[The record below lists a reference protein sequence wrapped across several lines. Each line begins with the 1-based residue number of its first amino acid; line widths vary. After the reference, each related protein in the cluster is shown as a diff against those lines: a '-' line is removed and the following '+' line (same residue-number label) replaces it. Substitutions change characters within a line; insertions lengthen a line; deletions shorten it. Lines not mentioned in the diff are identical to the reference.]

1 MNKIP
6 VTNDTSH
13 NLHVGGSVLRPGE
26 TQLVEPHLV
35 PPGMGEISDT
45 VASSDETDHSAILA
59 AVGTADI
66 LACLQD
72 ASAEKLDHIEKYEAE
87 GKNRPAVM
95 EGIAAERLRRA
106 ADTNGTG
113 DNTAASAHVLDLQKS
128 KSAIVIAE
136 LTALSLDDLHA
147 LEALEA
153 SATAPRKGVLE
164 AIAAEHLRRA
174 SDEGDN
180 KDGE

>member
-1 MNKIP
+1 MIKIP

-35 PPGMGEISDT
+35 PPGMGHT
-45 VASSDETDHSAILA
+45 SA
-59 AVGTADI
+59 
-66 LACLQD
+66 
-72 ASAEKLDHIEKYEAE
+72 
-87 GKNRPAVM
+87 P
-95 EGIAAERLRRA
+95 
-106 ADTNGTG
+106 ADTAPPLN
-113 DNTAASAHVLDLQKS
+113 HVQELQKA

-153 SATAPRKGVLE
+153 SANTPRKGVLE
-164 AIAAEHLRRA
+164 AITAEHLRRA
-174 SDEGDN
+174 SEEGDN
-180 KDGE
+180 GDNNGGDNGASE

>member
-6 VTNDTSH
+6 VTNDTDH
-13 NLHVGGSVLRPGE
+13 NMHVGGSVLRPGE

-35 PPGMGEISDT
+35 PPGMGQLST
-45 VASSDETDHSAILA
+45 QANDEPPVD
-59 AVGTADI
+59 
-66 LACLQD
+66 
-72 ASAEKLDHIEKYEAE
+72 
-87 GKNRPAVM
+87 
-95 EGIAAERLRRA
+95 
-106 ADTNGTG
+106 
-113 DNTAASAHVLDLQKS
+113 HVLDLQKS

-164 AIAAEHLRRA
+164 AITAEHLRRA
-174 SDEGDN
+174 SDEGDK

>member
-6 VTNDTSH
+6 VTNDTDH

-35 PPGMGEISDT
+35 PPGMGQIST
-45 VASSDETDHSAILA
+45 QAN
-59 AVGTADI
+59 
-66 LACLQD
+66 D
-72 ASAEKLDHIEKYEAE
+72 APPVD
-87 GKNRPAVM
+87 
-95 EGIAAERLRRA
+95 
-106 ADTNGTG
+106 
-113 DNTAASAHVLDLQKS
+113 HVLELQKS

-153 SATAPRKGVLE
+153 SATQPRKGVLE

-174 SDEGDN
+174 ASEDAAKEAAAEAAKVAAEEAAKGT
-180 KDGE
+180 GE